1 MTEQEF
7 QCLSALMNGRTDE
20 LSIQEIQRLENR
32 GWITT
37 YIDESFN
44 EFTQSGLRA
53 FELEENARNQH
64 LQQAYA

>member
-7 QCLSALMNGRTDE
+7 QYLSALMNGRTDE
-20 LSIQEIQRLENR
+20 LTIQEIQRLEKR

-37 YIDESFN
+37 YIFN

-53 FELEENARNQH
+53 FELEENARNQR
-64 LQQAYA
+64 LQQAYT

>member
-53 FELEENARNQH
+53 FELEENARNQR